1 MGLSAQCILPGH
13 FTVTE
18 IVSALA
24 EIGLSDVRALP
35 RYRPEHW
42 EFRFVADDRS
52 ECIIDAFLNS
62 WAADDYLDAFTGQ
75 STLLTMPSL
84 GGASSIFQ
92 MLARA
97 RPGSRWRTHEGENW
111 Q

>member
-24 EIGLSDVRALP
+24 GIGLSDVRALP

-52 ECIIDAFLNS
+52 ECVMDAFLNS
-62 WAADDYLDAFTGQ
+62 WAADDYPDAFTGE
-75 STLLTMPSL
+75 STLLTMPSS
-84 GGASSIFQ
+84 AQTSTIFQ
-92 MLARA
+92 KLARA
-97 RPGSRWRTHEGENW
+97 RPASRWRAHEGESW